1 MGNNLNVCHTEEV
14 KKGENSR
21 MKEAKENL
29 TVSGTTGE
37 AMVSMIICMI
47 ILIIFII
54 FFCLLPL
61 YRLLER
67 RWSHWDQVEN
77 DPRWNVDTFQFSASA
92 AANKHS
98 RQNSYR
104 QHHQPPAPPY
114 HQQLEEIQVPRAPS
128 LGSPPPYTSV
138 DSGIENR
145 NVRMTN
151 KKDLYFM

>member
-67 RWSHWDQVEN
+67 RWGHWDQVEN

-98 RQNSYR
+98 RKTVTDNITSLQLLLIINSWR
-104 QHHQPPAPPY
+104 RLKFRDHQVMINCS
-114 HQQLEEIQVPRAPS
+114 Q
-128 LGSPPPYTSV
+128 
-138 DSGIENR
+138 
-145 NVRMTN
+145 
-151 KKDLYFM
+151 